1 MNLCRMPSNADRF
14 PPEILSV
21 FFVLV
26 KQLVSSNGHR
36 TGVARVNAE
45 IKVLIK
51 LSGVCRNWRQVVL
64 GDGTLWTEVPID
76 TSKPDC
82 GKLLRFSLERSKQST
97 VSVIASVFSSTTD
110 REVMEDVLKIV
121 AEGSSRIGD
130 LILDI
135 DSSPFLEGWISP
147 APALRKLRI
156 TNRGPCMALTTM
168 FSGQIPRLE
177 SLTLSGF
184 TACPAG
190 FLGSLKHLALKLPLT
205 HPAVLTTTLVDLL
218 MAAQNIESLSLVSF
232 LCMIDNSS
240 PSLKATLPQL
250 RNVLLRRCDTLSIL
264 PHIDIP
270 KEAELH
276 ISVDHRALGLGIARR
291 PADHHILLVLP
302 PSLETYLSPP
312 ASPKLIVE
320 VGESSSGFA
329 IGLGS
334 IGSTNLCL
342 KMTECSGRIPVDFL
356 RRSLEAIP
364 SHIYF
369 KTARNVTIS
378 TPPTV
383 PGILWSSW
391 LEKFRFATQ
400 LSVRTL
406 PAEVILHALMR
417 TDGDGLPVCPRLKRV
432 GFYNTGT
439 SAVRMDPK
447 LIARLFLFRGA
458 TGFPLEMATVME
470 CGVVKDFGP
479 PPWLGDLVGP
489 PIDRLRH

>member
-1 MNLCRMPSNADRF
+1 
-14 PPEILSV
+14 
-21 FFVLV
+21 
-26 KQLVSSNGHR
+26 
-36 TGVARVNAE
+36 
-45 IKVLIK
+45 
-51 LSGVCRNWRQVVL
+51 
-64 GDGTLWTEVPID
+64 
-76 TSKPDC
+76 
-82 GKLLRFSLERSKQST
+82 
-97 VSVIASVFSSTTD
+97 
-110 REVMEDVLKIV
+110 
-121 AEGSSRIGD
+121 
-130 LILDI
+130 
-135 DSSPFLEGWISP
+135 
-147 APALRKLRI
+147 
-156 TNRGPCMALTTM
+156 
-168 FSGQIPRLE
+168 
-177 SLTLSGF
+177 
-184 TACPAG
+184 
-190 FLGSLKHLALKLPLT
+190 
-205 HPAVLTTTLVDLL
+205 
-218 MAAQNIESLSLVSF
+218 
-232 LCMIDNSS
+232 
-240 PSLKATLPQL
+240 
-250 RNVLLRRCDTLSIL
+250 
-264 PHIDIP
+264 
-270 KEAELH
+270 
-276 ISVDHRALGLGIARR
+276 
-291 PADHHILLVLP
+291 
-302 PSLETYLSPP
+302 
-312 ASPKLIVE
+312 
-320 VGESSSGFA
+320 
-329 IGLGS
+329 
-334 IGSTNLCL
+334 
-342 KMTECSGRIPVDFL
+342 MTECSGRIPVDFL